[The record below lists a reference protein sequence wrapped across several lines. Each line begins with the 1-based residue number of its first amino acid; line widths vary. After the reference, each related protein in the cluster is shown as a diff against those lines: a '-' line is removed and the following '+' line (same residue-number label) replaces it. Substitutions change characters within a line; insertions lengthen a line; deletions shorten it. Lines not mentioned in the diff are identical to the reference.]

1 MVVMAAIWLASG
13 QGSGSEYMFPE
24 LEIIHWPIGEYILTS
39 TTGARLLDG
48 QA

>member
-24 LEIIHWPIGEYILTS
+24 LENNPLAY
-39 TTGARLLDG
+39 R
-48 QA
+48 